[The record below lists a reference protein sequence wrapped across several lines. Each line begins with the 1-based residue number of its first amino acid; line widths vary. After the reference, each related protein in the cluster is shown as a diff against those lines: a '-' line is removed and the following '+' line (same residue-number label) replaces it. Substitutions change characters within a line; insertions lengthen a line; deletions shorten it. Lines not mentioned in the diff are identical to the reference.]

1 MAERSTKPFVIGRK
15 NFLFANIPRGA
26 QSSAVIYSMIEAAKE
41 SGLDPYRYLTWL
53 LTNAP
58 IMAARDDSWAD
69 KFLPANAPADC
80 HSLQQNS

>member
-1 MAERSTKPFVIGRK
+1 M
-15 NFLFANIPRGA
+15 
-26 QSSAVIYSMIEAAKE
+26 IYSMIEAAKE

-58 IMAARDDSWAD
+58 ILAARDDSWAD